1 LLGKFKRQVGEGSIE
16 RERSVREVNKRYRN
30 KGEIERVGDWIR
42 GKLEIGG
49 EENKGQIGRGWRW
62 N

>member
-1 LLGKFKRQVGEGSIE
+1 
-16 RERSVREVNKRYRN
+16 VNKRYRN

-49 EENKGQIGRGWRW
+49 EENKGQIG
-62 N
+62 